1 MLAANG
7 DLRRH
12 AGRRQRLDEDHGDRR
27 PLSQEEEG
35 RRQQQQQQQQ
45 QQHGQGREGVS
56 HCCS

>member
-35 RRQQQQQQQQ
+35 RRQLQQQQQ